1 VPTSKGG
8 RRTRGPPSFVLV
20 RNRTAGGPRGLSGL
34 PEEGNKVV
42 VLRGPREGS
51 VIVFRVDAFEKLLEK
66 AGALSEPDAS
76 EPTPPE

>member
-1 VPTSKGG
+1 
-8 RRTRGPPSFVLV
+8 
-20 RNRTAGGPRGLSGL
+20 LSGL